1 MFIGLENIRT
11 LFPEAESQVSVN
23 APDYC
28 LTSFD
33 YLKRTTAPL
42 SAHVL
47 YIAKSPADLKGLAL
61 IESMNLL
68 IFNEEKRD
76 LDKILSKYPVEV
88 NYLEVATAYTDD
100 VFTMLREYFNTNVAT
115 GLMAQTILNILFY
128 ETGIQSLVDSFT
140 RAFNNP
146 VFVFD
151 AGYHLIACNYE
162 MAKADPTGKEI
173 VDNMGFTEKEFRLIN
188 QENHIHEKVKKS
200 DKPLRVRHKEQ
211 GFEQLIC
218 AIDTRKDLGHIVI
231 NAVNRPFN
239 DTDIELMTMLKEGI
253 YQQMRKEEFIN
264 DNSGYPYEYFLKDLL
279 DGKIAT
285 PKRYQKRL
293 SYVNT
298 TFSDN
303 MYCLVVE
310 TARSSITLNTFLIRN
325 RLESLF
331 PDTKT
336 LMYNG
341 EIIVLF
347 CPPKHAELT
356 KKDYEKIRKL
366 CTESEIFAGIS
377 NNFTDLMDFA
387 DYYKQALRAIEI
399 GITDNQEPGLYVYR
413 DYFMHHIAN
422 IFFQKESEKTY
433 CHPLMEKLLKYDAEN
448 ETDLSDTLYA
458 YLICERNISAASDYL
473 YIHRNTMT
481 YRLKKIDSLVN
492 INYDDP
498 KERQYLILS
507 YEMHKIN
514 KG

>member
-1 MFIGLENIRT
+1 MFIGLDNIQKLLDGT
-11 LFPEAESQVSVN
+11 ESEVSIKAE
-23 APDYC
+23 DYC

-33 YLKRTTAPL
+33 YLKKTPAPL
-42 SAHVL
+42 SVHVL
-47 YIAKSPADLKGLAL
+47 YILKSPADLKGLAL

-68 IFNEEKRD
+68 VFNPERKD
-76 LDKILSKYPVEV
+76 LAKILSKYPVTV
-88 NYLEVATAYTDD
+88 NYLEV
-100 VFTMLREYFNTNVAT
+100 FTEYDNRYYADLQEYFNTNIAT

-128 ETGIQSLVDSFT
+128 ENGIQSLVDAFT

-151 AGYHLIACNYE
+151 AGYHLIACNWE
-162 MAKADPTGKEI
+162 MAKADPVGKALVE
-173 VDNMGFTEKEFRLIN
+173 NMGFTEREFQLIN
-188 QENHIHEKVKKS
+188 KENHIHEKVKKS

-211 GFEQLIC
+211 GFEQMIC

-239 DTDIELMTMLKEGI
+239 ETDFELMTMLKEGI

-285 PKRYQKRL
+285 PKRYLKRL

-310 TARSSITLNTFLIRN
+310 TARSSSTLNTFMIRN
-325 RLESLF
+325 RLESLY

-347 CPPKHAELT
+347 CLPKNKEFSE
-356 KKDYEKIRKL
+356 KDYDKIRKL
-366 CTESEIFAGIS
+366 CSEFEIFAGIS
-377 NNFTDLMDFA
+377 NNFSNLIDFSE
-387 DYYKQALRAIEI
+387 YYKQALRAIEI
-399 GITDNQEPGLYVYR
+399 GITYNQEPGLYIYR
-413 DYFMHHIAN
+413 DYYLHHIAN

-433 CHPLMEKLLKYDAEN
+433 CHPVMEKLLRYDKEN
-448 ETDLSDTLYA
+448 ETELAPTLYA
-458 YLICERNISAASDYL
+458 FLICERNISAASDYL

-481 YRLKKIDSLVN
+481 YRLKKIDALIK

-498 KERQYLILS
+498 NERQYLIIS
-507 YEMHKIN
+507 YEMHQISR
-514 KG
+514 G

>member
-1 MFIGLENIRT
+1 MFIGLDAIQK
-11 LFPEAESQVSVN
+11 LFDGKESRVSIE
-23 APDYC
+23 APDFC
-28 LTSFD
+28 LTSFE
-33 YLKRTTAPL
+33 LLQKSPIPMTE
-42 SAHVL
+42 HVL
-47 YIAKSPADLKGLAL
+47 YVVKKPEDLKGLAL

-68 IFNEEKRD
+68 IFNPEKKD
-76 LDKILSKYPVEV
+76 LFKLLAKYPVTV
-88 NYLEVATAYTDD
+88 NYLEVIAAYDEQVYTN
-100 VFTMLREYFNTNVAT
+100 LRTYFNTNLGS
-115 GLMAQTILNILFY
+115 GLMAETILNILFY
-128 ETGIQSLVDSFT
+128 ENGIQSLVDAFT

-151 AGYHLIACNYE
+151 AGYHLIACNWE
-162 MAKADPTGKEI
+162 MAKADPI
-173 VDNMGFTEKEFRLIN
+173 SRRICDNMGFTEEEFNIIN
-188 QENHIHEKVKKS
+188 KENHIHEKVKKS
-200 DKPLRVRHKEQ
+200 DRPIKVFHKDQ

-239 DTDIELMTMLKEGI
+239 DTDYKLLTMLKEGI

-285 PKRYQKRL
+285 PKRYQKHL

-310 TARSSITLNTFLIRN
+310 TARSSSTLNTFLIRN

-347 CPPKHAELT
+347 CLKKNYELSE
-356 KKDYEKIRKL
+356 KDFAKIRKL
-366 CTESEIFAGIS
+366 CSELDIFAGIS
-377 NNFTDLMDFA
+377 NNFSELMELSE
-387 DYYKQALRAIEI
+387 YYKQALRAIEI
-399 GITDNQEPGLYVYR
+399 GIIDNQEPGLFVYS
-413 DYFMHHIAN
+413 DYFMHHLAN
-422 IFFQKESEKTY
+422 IFLQKESEKTY
-433 CHPLMEKLLKYDAEN
+433 CHPIMEKLLKTDAAN
-448 ETDLSDTLYA
+448 ETELAETLYA
-458 YLICERNISAASDYL
+458 YLVCERNISAAAEYL

-481 YRLKKIDSLVN
+481 YRLKKIDTMVH
-492 INYDDP
+492 INYEDP
-498 KERQYLILS
+498 KERQYLIIS
-507 YEMHKIN
+507 YEMHRIN
-514 KG
+514 HG

>member
-1 MFIGLENIRT
+1 MFIGLDSIQK
-11 LFPEAESQVSVN
+11 LFEGKESQVSIE

-42 SAHVL
+42 TEHVL
-47 YIAKSPADLKGLAL
+47 YVVKSPSELKGRAL

-68 IFNEEKRD
+68 IFNEERKD
-76 LDKILSKYPVEV
+76 VAKALAKYPVTV
-88 NYLEVATAYTDD
+88 NYLEVFEPYTDS
-100 VFTMLREYFNTNVAT
+100 VFTDLRDYFNTVVGS
-115 GLMAQTILNILFY
+115 GLMAETILNILFY
-128 ETGIQSLVDSFT
+128 ENGIQSLVDAFT

-151 AGYHLIACNYE
+151 AGYHLLACNWE
-162 MAKADPTGKEI
+162 MAKADPISKRI
-173 VDNMGFTEKEFRLIN
+173 CDNMGFTEEEFNIIN
-188 QENHIHEKVKKS
+188 KANHIHEKVKKS
-200 DKPLRVRHKEQ
+200 EKPIKVYHKEQ

-239 DTDIELMTMLKEGI
+239 ETDYELLTMLKEGV
-253 YQQMRKEEFIN
+253 YQQLRKEEFVN

-293 SYVNT
+293 GYVNT

-310 TARSSITLNTFLIRN
+310 TARSSSTLNVFLIRN
-325 RLESLF
+325 RLEGLF

-347 CPPKHAELT
+347 CLPKNQELT
-356 KKDYEKIRKL
+356 EKDYKRIQKL
-366 CTESEIFAGIS
+366 CSELDIFAGLS
-377 NNFTDLMDFA
+377 NIFSDLMDLSE
-387 DYYKQALRAIEI
+387 YYKQALRAIEI
-399 GITDNQEPGLYVYR
+399 GITEKQDPGLYIYS

-422 IFFQKESEKTY
+422 IFFQKESAKTY
-433 CHPLMEKLLKYDAEN
+433 CHPIMEKLLKQDAEN
-448 ETDLSDTLYA
+448 ETELAETLYA
-458 YLICERNISAASDYL
+458 YLICERNISAAADYL

-492 INYDDP
+492 IDYDDP
-498 KERQYLILS
+498 KERQYLIIS
-507 YEMHKIN
+507 YEMHKISHS
-514 KG
+514 